1 MVLRC
6 LHAYPSLGHGELGLV
21 PGAVVQGGAQDP
33 HQPVPGHRVEPAEE
47 GHHAGGVHG
56 AQDEGELGQGVAG
69 PLEHKLRVRIL
80 ELLQPL
86 RHHRNLANGQKRG

>member
-1 MVLRC
+1 M
-6 LHAYPSLGHGELGLV
+6 

-33 HQPVPGHRVEPAEE
+33 RQPVPGHRVEPAEE